1 MELGELPHVEDV
13 WAEYDWTEALDTGRT
28 CEYVAKNGDAGAM
41 TAERI
46 KRVLWI
52 IADSPEGYGSVD
64 MACVVELNDGT
75 YAMGEAWADTTGWG
89 CRDDATWKVGPDIPS
104 VLTELSPE
112 NREAAKVAIGERGL

>member
-1 MELGELPHVEDV
+1 MEIQELPHVDEV
-13 WAEYDWTEALDTGRT
+13 WTEYDWTEALSEGRA
-28 CEYVAKNGDAGAM
+28 CEYVAKQGDAGPM

-52 IADSPEGYGSVD
+52 TAESPEGYGSVD
-64 MACVVELNDGT
+64 MACVAELNDGT

-89 CRDDATWKVGPDIPS
+89 CRDSATWKVGPDVSS

-112 NREAAKVAIGERGL
+112 NRKAAEAAIANA